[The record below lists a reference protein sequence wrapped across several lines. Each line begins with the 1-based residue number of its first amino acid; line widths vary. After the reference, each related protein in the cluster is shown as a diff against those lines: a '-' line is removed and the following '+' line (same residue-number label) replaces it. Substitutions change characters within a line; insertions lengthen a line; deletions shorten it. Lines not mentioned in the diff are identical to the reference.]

1 MDKIEGNYTNQSTP
15 DFPFDCETLAYIATN
30 RKMCEMLGNI
40 AGDKII
46 LQGCTLSATNYRD
59 EGYLFLCTE
68 DNPTGEI
75 LRWVGGSTASGM
87 HIVNTDISVNEDY
100 PKAYTTRTLAPGQ
113 GSEGDEAYS
122 WDDFTTLASTK
133 AIKTALDALAA
144 EVHSITQEP
153 LGVIKMW
160 AGVTVPTGYHLCDG
174 SALLISEY
182 PLLSQA
188 LGTAFNTANDMN
200 GTPYTTSAGYFRL
213 PDLRGRFVVGASFS
227 GYEYNTMGGSGGSKE
242 VTLTVQQ
249 IPSHRHYAAC
259 DDSVGAS
266 GWASTRQQYD
276 IDFVREVD
284 APGSSNDGYGGI
296 MQTSATGGGQP
307 HENRPPYYVLA
318 YIIKLG

>member
-1 MDKIEGNYTNQSTP
+1 MDKTEGNYTNQSTP

-87 HIVNTDISVNEDY
+87 HIVNTDIAVNEDY
-100 PKAYTTRTLAPGQ
+100 PKAYTTRTLSPGQ
-113 GSEGDEAYS
+113 GSEGDEAFS

-133 AIKTALDALAA
+133 AIKTALDALTA
-144 EVHSITQEP
+144 EVHAITQEP

-160 AGVTVPTGYHLCDG
+160 AGSFVPDGYHLCDG
-174 SALLISEY
+174 TALPIASY

-200 GTPYTTSAGYFRL
+200 GSPYNTNAGYFRL
-213 PDLRGRFVVGASFS
+213 PDLQGRFIVGMSSS
-227 GYEYNTMGGSGGSKE
+227 GYDYNTLGGTGGEKTH
-242 VTLTVQQ
+242 TLTVNES
-249 IPSHRHYAAC
+249 PSHRHYAVAS
-259 DDSVGAS
+259 DEVGQS
-266 GWASTRQQYD
+266 GMAAIRQQYD
-276 IDFVREVD
+276 LQYVQDVNNLGDE
-284 APGSSNDGYGGI
+284 GQGTGGI
-296 MQTSATGGGQP
+296 IQTSATGGGQA

>member
-15 DFPFDCETLAYIATN
+15 DFPFDCETLAYISTN

-122 WDDFTTLASTK
+122 WDNFTTLACTK
-133 AIKTALDALAA
+133 DIKASLDALTA
-144 EVHSITQEP
+144 EVHAITQEP

-160 AGVTVPTGYHLCDG
+160 AGTTIPTGYHLCDG

-200 GTPYTTSAGYFRL
+200 GSPYTTSSGYFRL
-213 PDLRGRFVVGASFS
+213 PDLRGRFVVGASFA
-227 GYEYNTMGGSGGSKE
+227 GYDYNILGGSGGSKE
-242 VTLTVQQ
+242 VTLTENQ
-249 IPSHRHYAAC
+249 IPAHRHYAAC
-259 DDSVGAS
+259 SDDVNRQEHAS
-266 GWASTRQQYD
+266 LRAQYD
-276 IDFVREVD
+276 LKYVD
-284 APGSSNDGYGGI
+284 TFSSFGDENAGPGGI
-296 MQTSATGGGQP
+296 LQTSATGGGQP

-318 YIIKLG
+318 YIIKLS